1 MSSDLLDDLRGA
13 ARQALSRGGGHDVV
27 DQLDLAGLLI
37 DAAHGGLGMTEREM
51 VVVGEELGRNPV
63 ASSFLPAVVLAT
75 TLLTEAGATDLLASA
90 TEKRHAVAL
99 AGLVEA
105 ASGAVAA
112 AKSITGQYLLQGSV
126 WALTTPV
133 PVEEL
138 LIAAAIGETVGLL
151 VVDIAD
157 VRVTPANELDPQRG
171 LVCVE
176 LDRAPASLVADDAT
190 AAVRAG
196 YRRALLAVAAEQL
209 GVARACLEMSVDYA
223 RTRTQFGA
231 PIGSFQAIKHRLAE
245 TLLDV
250 ELAAGVLEQAVSTRS
265 IDDAELAFVVG
276 TRAAT
281 SAAESAIHIHGGTG
295 FTWEHSAHWYLRR
308 ARVNA
313 TLLGS
318 AGAHREAIAA
328 SAGITSSKES

>member
-1 MSSDLLDDLRGA
+1 MSSDRLDDLRCA
-13 ARQALSRGGGHDVV
+13 VRQAISSGSGHDVV
-27 DQLDLAGLLI
+27 DQLDVGGLLL
-37 DAAHGGLGMTEREM
+37 DVAHGGLGMTEREM
-51 VVVGEELGRNPV
+51 VMVGEELGRNPV
-63 ASSFLPAVVLAT
+63 ASSFLPVVVLAA
-75 TLLTEAGATDLLASA
+75 TLLIEAGAVDLLASA
-90 TEKRHAVAL
+90 AEKRHAVAL
-99 AGLVEA
+99 TGLVEA
-105 ASGAVAA
+105 STDAVTA
-112 AKSITGQYLLQGSV
+112 AKSGAGRYLLRGSA

-133 PVEEL
+133 PAEEL
-138 LIAAAIGETVGLL
+138 LIAVPIGETVGLL
-151 VVDIAD
+151 MVDIAD
-157 VRVTPANELDPQRG
+157 VRATPANELDPQRG
-171 LVCVE
+171 LLCVD
-176 LDRAPASLVADDAT
+176 LDRAPARLVADNAT
-190 AAVRAG
+190 AAVRTG

-223 RTRTQFGA
+223 KTRTQFGA

-250 ELAAGVLEQAVSTRS
+250 EMAAGVLEQAVSSRS
-265 IDDAELAFVVG
+265 FDDAELAFVVG

-281 SAAESAIHIHGGTG
+281 SAAQAGIHIHGGTG

-328 SAGITSSKES
+328 SAGITSSKGS